1 MSLEC
6 GHRRPV
12 QKPTLGDRDRRG
24 APPREFPHQR
34 RERACTPALHHTRQ
48 RLEDSDSQPSR
59 RRGSGAR
66 RVLPPAGKVPMVTR
80 QGAGDSRVAR
90 KLSTRGAAARNSH
103 QRAAPQSAPHA
114 NRKGHDLRGE
124 TCLTLNPRTTQLP
137 RFTRLLRLSC
147 APCPPTGRCF
157 SSARGSSSAPTS
169 RRCWRRPWAS
179 SRR

>member
-12 QKPTLGDRDRRG
+12 QTAGLGDRDRRG

-34 RERACTPALHHTRQ
+34 RERACTPALHPTRQ

-59 RRGSGAR
+59 RRGLGRAEGFATSGEKSR
-66 RVLPPAGKVPMVTR
+66 WSRV
-80 QGAGDSRVAR
+80 GAGILVLRGNSAR
-90 KLSTRGAAARNSH
+90 EERRHEILTS
-103 QRAAPQSAPHA
+103 APRLAPHA

-124 TCLTLNPRTTQLP
+124 TCLTLNPRTAQLP
-137 RFTRLLRLSC
+137 RFTRLHQAELRSLSSD
-147 APCPPTGRCF
+147 RKVF
-157 SSARGSSSAPTS
+157 QRSARGSSSAPTS
-169 RRCWRRPWAS
+169 RRCWRRRSGS